1 MQPNKLE
8 KITYGDHM
16 TGHVLIVDDN
26 INNLRIAVDILIH
39 EKLRIT
45 TAKCGADALKAL
57 DRNEIDLI
65 LLDINMPEMDG
76 FETLKHIHN
85 KPKYA
90 DVPVL
95 FVTSHNDDEFLERGF
110 QSGCVNFISKPF
122 RPTEFISRIKTH
134 LALAVHKNNLQEI
147 VEEKT
152 VLLQKTIEELK
163 ASKSAKENFLSV
175 MSHELRT
182 PLSGILGM
190 IELLKM
196 PELIKDKNEIIGDL
210 EISAKRLSRLI
221 TDVLDF
227 STLETPKASAY
238 CTPVELEALTGMI
251 EYQSVSRNDS
261 NVDFTVDVSSDVPKE
276 MKFDEKSVL
285 KVVDC
290 IVDNAIKFT
299 QDGHVKL
306 NINFNRTTNKEGKLY
321 FTISDDGPGIK
332 EEHLEKIFGK
342 FYQIDSGLDRRYEG
356 SGIGLAIAQKIAF
369 SMDGTIRVES
379 MPNEGST
386 FSFEVPVATEVES
399 ISTSDKKNIQDANLL
414 IVEDV
419 PTNQAFLSRLL
430 SLKNA
435 NVFIAAE
442 HKECFEIMGQKQIDL
457 IFMDYMLPEMD
468 GTEITRKIRKD
479 GKGSEELPIIAVTAK
494 ADEVSRDECIQSGMD
509 GFLSKPYSA
518 AEIFA
523 VLGRY
528 FNMDS

>member
-1 MQPNKLE
+1 
-8 KITYGDHM
+8 M

-76 FETLKHIHN
+76 FETLKNIHE
-85 KPKYA
+85 KPNYR

-95 FVTSHNDDEFLERGF
+95 FVTSHNDEEFLERGF
-110 QSGCVNFISKPF
+110 QSGCVDFISKPF
-122 RPTEFISRIKTH
+122 RPTEFIARIKTH
-134 LALAVHKNNLQEI
+134 LSLSQHKNNLQEI

-152 VLLQKTIEELK
+152 ILLQKTIEELK
-163 ASKSAKENFLSV
+163 ASKSAKENFLSI

-190 IELLKM
+190 IELLKI
-196 PELIKDKNEIIGDL
+196 PELVKDKTEIIGDL

-227 STLETPKASAY
+227 STLETPKVSAF
-238 CTPVELEALTGMI
+238 CTSVALEDLTTMI
-251 EYQSVSRNDS
+251 EYQSVSRNE
-261 NVDFTVDVSSDVPKE
+261 NTVSFEIDVSKDVPKE

-299 QDGHVKL
+299 HDGQVKL

-321 FTISDDGPGIK
+321 FTVSDDGPGIC
-332 EEHLEKIFGK
+332 EEHIDKIFDK

-379 MPNEGST
+379 KPGEGST
-386 FSFEVPVATEVES
+386 FSFEVPVTTEVEVACVS
-399 ISTSDKKNIQDANLL
+399 NLKKVQDANLL

-435 NVFIAAE
+435 NVFIAGD
-442 HKECFEIMGQKQIDL
+442 HKECFEIMARQEIDL

-479 GKGSEELPIIAVTAK
+479 GKDSDELPIIAVTAK

-528 FNMDS
+528 FNMDT